1 VLDTALRQLRYGGAL
16 LAGRRIPLRAVEGM
30 VRDVLATRA
39 EFGEVGSE
47 QRRLLQGSAL
57 DADTRRTLDQRR
69 WQRMVRSAYAETRYY
84 RRRLDELGLTPDD
97 LVLERAAELPPTPK
111 AAIRA
116 MPEAFVSDRST
127 PVFQAWTTGTTG
139 IPTSVWFSR
148 YELELAAGLSAL
160 SLMMS
165 VGIGPEDVVQMCV
178 SSRAL
183 LGIGTT
189 MQACRMIGAAAFL
202 TGLVEPAET
211 LSRLATPVH
220 LPGKKPRTSM
230 ISVMPSYLGALVQT
244 AEREGYRP
252 ADFGLERI
260 LSAGELLSDSLRA
273 RAEEAFGAEVT
284 DNYAMTETAPVA
296 GLACEQ
302 RHLHLTVE
310 QGLVEVLDPVT
321 FAPPRPGEVGM
332 LVVTPYKPYRETT
345 LVLRLATGDLVRRL
359 PDEPLSCELA
369 GLPATSRVLGRAAAG
384 PDGPVIYTRDVLDL
398 LEAEHAV
405 PLPCRYA
412 LEPAADGADLHLLVE
427 REDPALRARLEAGAA
442 DRGLP
447 LRKLV
452 LHTDL
457 DAMPPIEFM
466 RAFLRETTVAR
477 DEGSG
482 RWSLR

>member
-1 VLDTALRQLRYGGAL
+1 MRYGGAL
-16 LAGRRIPLRAVEGM
+16 LAGRRISLRVLEGM

-39 EFGEVGSE
+39 EFGEIGGE
-47 QRRLLQGSAL
+47 QQRLLQGTVL
-57 DADTRRTLDQRR
+57 DAEARQALDQRR
-69 WQRMVRSAYAETRYY
+69 WRRMVRKAYAETRYY
-84 RRRLDELGLTPDD
+84 RRRLDDLGLTPDD
-97 LVLERAAELPPTPK
+97 LVLDRAAELPPTPK

-139 IPTSVWFSR
+139 MPTAVWFSR
-148 YELELAAGLSAL
+148 YELRLAAGLSAL
-160 SLMMS
+160 SMMMS
-165 VGIGPEDVVQMCV
+165 AGVGPEDVVQMCL

-183 LGIGTT
+183 LGIDTI
-189 MQACRMIGAAAFL
+189 MQACRLIGAAAFL
-202 TGLVEPAET
+202 NGLVEPAET

-230 ISVMPSYLGALVQT
+230 ISIVPSYLAALVQT
-244 AEREGYRP
+244 AEQEGYRP
-252 ADFGLERI
+252 ADFGLDWI
-260 LSAGELLSDSLRA
+260 VCGGEVLSDSLRA
-273 RAEEAFGAEVT
+273 RAEEVFGAEVI
-284 DNYAMTETAPVA
+284 DNYAMTETLPVA

-321 FAPPRPGEVGM
+321 FAPARPGEVGM
-332 LVVTPYKPYRETT
+332 LVVTPYAPYRETT
-345 LVLRLATGDLVRRL
+345 LVLRLATGDLVRCL
-359 PDEPLSCELA
+359 PDEPRSCELA
-369 GLPATSRVLGRAAAG
+369 GLPATSRLLGRAAG
-384 PDGPVIYTRDVLDL
+384 PDGPGMYTRDVLNL
-398 LEAEHAV
+398 LEAERAV

-412 LEPAADGADLHLLVE
+412 VEPAADGADLHVLVE
-427 REDPALRARLEAGAA
+427 RADPALRARLEERAA

-457 DAMPPIEFM
+457 DSMPPIEFA
-466 RAFLRETTVAR
+466 RAFLRETTVVR
-477 DEGSG
+477 DVRSG